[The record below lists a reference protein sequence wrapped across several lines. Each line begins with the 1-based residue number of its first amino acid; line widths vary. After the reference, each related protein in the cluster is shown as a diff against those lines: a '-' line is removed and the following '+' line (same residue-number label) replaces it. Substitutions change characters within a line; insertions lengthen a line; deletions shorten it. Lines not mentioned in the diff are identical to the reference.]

1 MTSSN
6 RRAEH
11 YGETA
16 RRNYRATRLC
26 EFSNLNAYRD
36 GFFWYGHLLAGGGCR
51 RRVVGGDN
59 RDGDASRALRAL
71 SRLDCDGHRD
81 GRRDVPCGD
90 QPHADHALPE
100 LPPSAGLDAG
110 RRRPLGVQG
119 GEAALSR
126 DAAESRKVLAPVR
139 CVQPIFPYVLAR
151 RRRVDEKPAADVDAD
166 VRVLLAF
173 LVEEH
178 QVAAAQVGA
187 ADRLRHAALLAGV
200 VRQAEAGALV
210 AVA

>member
-36 GFFWYGHLLAGGGCR
+36 GFFWYGHLLAGGGCL

-100 LPPSAGLDAG
+100 LPPSAGLDTG
-110 RRRPLGVQG
+110 RRRPHSVLSV
-119 GEAALSR
+119 EAVLSR
-126 DAAESRKVLAPVR
+126 DATKPRTMLAQGQRGEMISQYEP
-139 CVQPIFPYVLAR
+139 PR
-151 RRRVDEKPAADVDAD
+151 RMCIDELHAASVHAD
-166 VRVLLAF
+166 VRVLRAI
-173 LVEEH
+173 LVVE
-178 QVAAAQVGA
+178 QRAA
-187 ADRLRHAALLAGV
+187 
-200 VRQAEAGALV
+200 
-210 AVA
+210 